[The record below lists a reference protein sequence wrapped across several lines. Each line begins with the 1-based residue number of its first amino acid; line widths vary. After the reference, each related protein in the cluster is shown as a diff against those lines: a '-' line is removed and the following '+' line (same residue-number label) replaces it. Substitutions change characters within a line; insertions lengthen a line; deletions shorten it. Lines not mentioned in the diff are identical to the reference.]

1 MASNSGANRQT
12 QRGSKHSAGSGP
24 ASSSSQIVSA
34 RETFTVLQDLSRL
47 LNTGLDADAL
57 ALCVRLCENGANPE
71 ALATVIKEIRR
82 QSEAIRLQ
90 EQEESGG
97 RL

>member
-1 MASNSGANRQT
+1 MASSSGRPRSQQPQQSSST
-12 QRGSKHSAGSGP
+12 
-24 ASSSSQIVSA
+24 ASSSSQIVAA
-34 RETFTVLQDLSRL
+34 RETFTLLQDLSRL

-82 QSEAIRLQ
+82 QSQAIKLQ
-90 EQEESGG
+90 EQEEQQGG
-97 RL
+97 QR